1 MRYKEFCV
9 DLYNIDIQEQAATH
23 MCGFDSVQRGN
34 YFGGELIRRIE
45 VEVRV
50 GKFKNRKGTG
60 KDEVNVEMVKGG
72 GDMQVDWIWRCAVW
86 PLRAV

>member
-1 MRYKEFCV
+1 M
-9 DLYNIDIQEQAATH
+9 
-23 MCGFDSVQRGN
+23 
-34 YFGGELIRRIE
+34 
-45 VEVRV
+45 

-60 KDEVNVEMVKGG
+60 KDEVIVEMVKGG